1 MATIN
6 RVCFIPVKI
15 SSAVIPLSPPATFP
29 LFKDAEFTALVRVVH
44 DNRMAVK
51 KYNEGRVDYDE
62 KELLISSEGIVATC
76 EENRKEH
83 VVLSVVANKIQVYGD
98 FKPLPTP
105 VPTFHSKSTGART
118 ARPSKV
124 PTAEPTLLPTGER
137 SGDDEAA
144 SDSLEDTRCFSAR
157 SQFRQ
162 KSRQNSDMDEC

>member
-1 MATIN
+1 M
-6 RVCFIPVKI
+6 
-15 SSAVIPLSPPATFP
+15 
-29 LFKDAEFTALVRVVH
+29 
-44 DNRMAVK
+44 
-51 KYNEGRVDYDE
+51 
-62 KELLISSEGIVATC
+62 
-76 EENRKEH
+76 
-83 VVLSVVANKIQVYGD
+83 LSVVANKIHVYGD

-137 SGDDEAA
+137 SGDDKAA

-162 KSRQNSDMDEC
+162 KSRQNSDMDECRGQLEAKCRASTSRVASSSKILILILIPPVADCYLLSAIDLR